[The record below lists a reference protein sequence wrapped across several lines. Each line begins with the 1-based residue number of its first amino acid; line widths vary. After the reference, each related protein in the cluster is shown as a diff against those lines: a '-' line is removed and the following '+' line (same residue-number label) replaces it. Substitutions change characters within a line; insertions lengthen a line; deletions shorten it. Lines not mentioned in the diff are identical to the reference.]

1 MLCNRL
7 QNPINPSNPLKSVI
21 IFAPVNKTAKKIP
34 AEALRE
40 VEIQDMVAEGK
51 CIVRHE
57 NLVIFVTQVA
67 PGDVVDLRIT
77 KSKKNF
83 LEAVPTHFHKYS
95 ELRVEPFCQHFGTC
109 GGCKWQHLGYD
120 TQTQYKQQQVEDTLQ
135 RIGKVEIPEVLPIAH
150 SPALQYYRNKLEF
163 TFSFMGWL
171 TEEQI
176 KDETA
181 QYDRRVLG
189 FHTPARFDKIIDVEH
204 CWLQPEPS
212 NSIRLAIRDY
222 ARENMLR
229 FGNIIKQTGLLRNL
243 IIRTAES
250 TGELMVI
257 LQCYRQHQ
265 AIEPLLDYVYEKFPQ
280 ITSLNYVLNDK
291 GNETF
296 HDLEVVCYKGKP
308 YIEEEM
314 EGLRFRV
321 GPKSF
326 YQTNSAGAYNL
337 YKIARDF
344 AQLSGNELVYDLYT
358 GAGTIANFVAR
369 QARHVVGVEYV
380 EQAVQ
385 DARVNS
391 EINGV
396 TNTEFYAGDMKDVLS
411 ADFIQ
416 QHGRPDVVITDPPR
430 AGMHVDVV
438 QRLLEMRAPRI
449 VYVSC
454 NPATQARDLELLD
467 EAYKVVKV
475 QPVDMF
481 PHTHH
486 VENVVLLELR

>member
-1 MLCNRL
+1 VVQTDYLCG
-7 QNPINPSNPLKSVI
+7 
-21 IFAPVNKTAKKIP
+21 VNKHAKKIP
-34 AEALRE
+34 AEVLRE

-77 KSKKNF
+77 RSKKNF

-120 TQTQYKQQQVEDTLQ
+120 TQVQYKQQQVEDTLQ
-135 RIGKVEIPEVLPIAH
+135 RIGKVEMPAVLPIAH

-163 TFSFMGWL
+163 TFSSLSWL

-176 KDETA
+176 KSGAEF
-181 QYDRRVLG
+181 DRRALG
-189 FHTPARFDKIIDVEH
+189 FHTPGRFDKIIDVEH

-212 NSIRLAIRDY
+212 NSIRLAVRDY
-222 ARENMLR
+222 AREHDLP
-229 FGNIIKQTGLLRNL
+229 FGNLVKQTGLLRNL

-257 LQCYRQHQ
+257 LQCYRQHD
-265 AIEPLLDYVYEKFPQ
+265 ALVPLLDYIYAKFPE

-430 AGMHVDVV
+430 AGMHPDVV

>member
-1 MLCNRL
+1 M
-7 QNPINPSNPLKSVI
+7 SK
-21 IFAPVNKTAKKIP
+21 AAKIP

-40 VEIQDMVAEGK
+40 VEITDMVAEGK
-51 CIVRHE
+51 CLVRH
-57 NLVIFVTQVA
+57 NNMVIFVTGVA

-77 KSKKNF
+77 KSKKSF

-95 ELRVEPFCQHFGTC
+95 DLRVEPFCQHFGVC
-109 GGCKWQHLGYD
+109 GGCKWQHIGYD
-120 TQTQYKQQQVEDTLQ
+120 TQLKYKQQQVEDTLQ
-135 RIGKVEIPEVLPIAH
+135 RIGKVEIPTVLPIQH
-150 SPALQYYRNKLEF
+150 SPALQYYRNKLEY

-171 TEEQI
+171 TAEQI
-176 KDETA
+176 QDET
-181 QYDRRVLG
+181 QEYDRRVLG
-189 FHTPARFDKIIDVEH
+189 FHTPSRFDKIIDIEH

-212 NSIRLAIRDY
+212 NGIRLAIREY
-222 ARENMLR
+222 AREHMLR
-229 FGNIIKQTGLLRNL
+229 FGNLVKQTGLLRNL
-243 IIRTAES
+243 IIRTAN
-250 TGELMVI
+250 TGDLMVI

-296 HDLEVVCYKGKP
+296 HDLEVVCYKGEP
-308 YIEEEM
+308 YIHEEM

-326 YQTNSAGAYNL
+326 YQTNSEGAYGL

-344 AQLSGNELVYDLYT
+344 AGLTGNELVYDLYT

-380 EQAVQ
+380 EQAVA
-385 DARVNS
+385 DARINS
-391 EINGV
+391 GINNI
-396 TNTEFYAGDMKDVLS
+396 TNTEFHAGDMKDVLS
-411 ADFIQ
+411 AEFIAE
-416 QHGRPDVVITDPPR
+416 HGRPDVVITDPPR
-430 AGMHVDVV
+430 AGMHPDVV

-467 EAYKVVKV
+467 EAYKVTRV